1 MNACFVALVNQLYSN
16 VVSEGKL
23 FLSKM
28 PALLFV
34 EKVPLDKSKA
44 TLKIQND
51 LKMQHSAKAKENQR
65 LLQRCNV
72 VI

>member
-1 MNACFVALVNQLYSN
+1 MNSCFVALENQLYSN
-16 VVSEGKL
+16 VLSGRKL

-34 EKVPLDKSKA
+34 EQVSLDESKA
-44 TLKIQND
+44 TLKVRNNF
-51 LKMQHSAKAKENQR
+51 KMQHSAKAKNQW
-65 LLQRCNV
+65 LLQRCNT